1 MKRHNAALYAVL
13 TLGLGLAA
21 CEKKPETPL
30 EKVEDAVKD
39 SLDTRPNE
47 KLKDAAE
54 DVQKAVESSAEAMKE
69 AVTPDPK

>member
-1 MKRHNAALYAVL
+1 MKLHNAALYAVL

-39 SLDTRPNE
+39 GLDARPNE

>member
-1 MKRHNAALYAVL
+1 MKLQNIALCAVL

-30 EKVEDAVKD
+30 QNLEDKVKD
-39 SLDTRPNE
+39 GLDSRPNE

-54 DVQKAVESSAEAMKE
+54 DIEKAADSTGEAMKE